1 MLDNLL
7 LGLSIT
13 FSLTNLAYA
22 FVGCVLG
29 TLIGVLPGI
38 GPISA
43 IAMLLPI
50 TFELEPVTGLIMLAA
65 IYYGAQY
72 GGSTTAILINLPG
85 ESSAVVTC
93 LDGYQMARKGEAGAA
108 LGIAAI
114 GSFVA
119 GTIATVFVAAA
130 APTLAGLSNSFGAA
144 EYFSLMV
151 LGLLAAVS
159 LSATA
164 LLKSLCVVIVGLFIG
179 LIGTDINSATMRFTF
194 GLTSLYDGIEFVA
207 LAIGMFAIA
216 EIVVNLEKPE
226 HRSVV
231 TQLVTSSLPSFTQI
245 RQSAGAILRGTGI
258 GSILGILPGGG
269 ALLSSFA
276 AYSLEKKIQR
286 TGPPLGTGRIE
297 GVAAPEAANNA
308 GAQTSFIPMM
318 TLGLPSNPVMAL
330 MLGALMVHGVQPGPN
345 ILSMHPDIFWGV
357 VASMWTGNLMLLLL
371 NLPLIGL
378 WVRFLSIPY
387 ETLFVG
393 IVLLSCIGVYSTNFD
408 EVDVYV
414 AAAFGVIGYVFRKLE
429 CDPAPLVLGVVL
441 GPIMEENFRRALN
454 LSRGDPSI
462 FLQHPLSA
470 ALLFASAVLLLLQ
483 LAPSIRR
490 AITKT
495 VEE

>member
-1 MLDNLL
+1 
-7 LGLSIT
+7 
-13 FSLTNLAYA
+13 
-22 FVGCVLG
+22 
-29 TLIGVLPGI
+29 
-38 GPISA
+38 
-43 IAMLLPI
+43 
-50 TFELEPVTGLIMLAA
+50 
-65 IYYGAQY
+65 
-72 GGSTTAILINLPG
+72 
-85 ESSAVVTC
+85 
-93 LDGYQMARKGEAGAA
+93 
-108 LGIAAI
+108 
-114 GSFVA
+114 
-119 GTIATVFVAAA
+119 
-130 APTLAGLSNSFGAA
+130 
-144 EYFSLMV
+144 
-151 LGLLAAVS
+151 
-159 LSATA
+159 
-164 LLKSLCVVIVGLFIG
+164 
-179 LIGTDINSATMRFTF
+179 
-194 GLTSLYDGIEFVA
+194 
-207 LAIGMFAIA
+207 
-216 EIVVNLEKPE
+216 
-226 HRSVV
+226 
-231 TQLVTSSLPSFTQI
+231 
-245 RQSAGAILRGTGI
+245 
-258 GSILGILPGGG
+258 
-269 ALLSSFA
+269 
-276 AYSLEKKIQR
+276 
-286 TGPPLGTGRIE
+286 
-297 GVAAPEAANNA
+297 
-308 GAQTSFIPMM
+308 M

-357 VASMWTGNLMLLLL
+357 VVSMWTGNLMLLLL